1 MKWRKTN
8 HILHRDIGYL
18 CVGLTLIY
26 AVSGITLN
34 HLSPGFNPNYQIEKS
49 TTSVTPLE
57 GGTSPDMQFIEGLLK
72 ELGETGKYKNGAYV
86 SPQVLR
92 IFIEGNTIDVH
103 LDSGS
108 VEMEKVTKR
117 PLLYEI
123 NALHLNKLKGV
134 WTWFADL
141 YCIALVIIALTG
153 GLMIRGKQKIRHISL
168 VIVGFIIP
176 VIFVFML

>member
-1 MKWRKTN
+1 MKWRKLN
-8 HILHRDIGYL
+8 HTLHRDIGYL

-49 TTSVTPLE
+49 TASVTPLQDDRP
-57 GGTSPDMQFIEGLLK
+57 PDMQFIKGVMND
-72 ELGETGKYKNGAYV
+72 LGETGKYKNGAFV
-86 SPQVLR
+86 SPRVLR
-92 IFIEGNTIDVH
+92 IFVEGNTIDVH
-103 LDSGS
+103 LDSGL

-117 PLLYEI
+117 PILYEI

-141 YCIALVIIALTG
+141 YCIALAIVALTG
-153 GLMIRGKQKIRHISL
+153 GFMIRGKQSMRHLSL
-168 VIVGFIIP
+168 VVAGCIIP
-176 VIFVFML
+176 LGFLFLL